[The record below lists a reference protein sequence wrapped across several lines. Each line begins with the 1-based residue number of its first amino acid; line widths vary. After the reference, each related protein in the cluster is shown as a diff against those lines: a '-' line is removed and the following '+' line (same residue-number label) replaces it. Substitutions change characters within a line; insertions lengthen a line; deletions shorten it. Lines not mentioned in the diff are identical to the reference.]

1 MAKQKPNQTSSASTG
16 TFTKGMQ
23 SDVDG
28 LIQQPNQWE
37 SARNAVN
44 NTILGDIGELSN
56 ESSNYLCSQAPYTII
71 GAIHL
76 GADEW
81 AIFST
86 DDTDSEIGLFKED
99 SCSYKTIVNNECLNF
114 NKNNLIIGVGRT
126 AYDCGKRVYWDDAV
140 NPTRV
145 LDIDDVPWI
154 QDCVDDNGAAPGGC
168 QICTDTDQLDC
179 NKIRL
184 APIVQDLAFKVEQ
197 GGSSGQLLN
206 GSYFVVGAY
215 LIEGQRV
222 TDYSLPSNIQ
232 PLFTHANL
240 SSSLDIFVTEA
251 DPEFDEFEL
260 IIVQVSNYNTVAKRL
275 GVYSTRQN
283 KITIDALN
291 ENLPTIDPG
300 LIYVR
305 STIPDVSDGV
315 FKNGKYLIR
324 VGPSDKFDFNYQPL
338 ANQITSKWVSI
349 EYDASYYREGGNVV
363 GYMRDEVYPF
373 FIRWVFNT
381 GDKSASYHIP
391 GRVATTAELG
401 PISGDDLLPDQVVG
415 TGDPANAVLWKTY
428 NTANVDPAFPNIGD
442 TTPDGGIILGG
453 GNMSYWQSS
462 EFYDDDTPEVW
473 NANTGNLA
481 YDLCGKPIRHHKFP
495 DNATDDPSNPYNSF
509 STGNM
514 ITNHYDPN
522 DGVKIRILS
531 VQFDNIQAPL
541 DNDGLPIN
549 NIVGYEI
556 LRGSREGN
564 KSILAKGMINNLRE
578 YIPAVKG
585 GTNKTYL
592 YPNYPYNPTTPIP
605 STWDGYATYPNAVV
619 DHFLSGYTAPNG
631 DGTSYATSGS
641 LFSATQDAFNEY
653 NAVLQDD
660 VPLGI
665 VIPSHPITGESYFNG
680 LNGSEYNTNIRKDLL
695 TFHSPET
702 NFREPFLSSKELK
715 IYGELIGD
723 MEGRFQYPKNH
734 PRHKFVTNSAFL
746 VSAII
751 GIGYGM
757 LSSEG
762 KKTTRH
768 KGPTMDF
775 GGTYNQVG
783 VSTGSTGLLGTSAL
797 AAAAQVAAVSAAQA
811 SDGVTNQVLSHSML
825 TLLQSSIGVNP
836 NDSRE
841 LSLQTAGSI
850 AAGTTGQ
857 GHEKEWETETTPWAA
872 TPNLL
877 RITQGVPSFLS
888 FWAEG
893 IDKTLNIIYA
903 FTPYRQY
910 ALQQISH
917 CFYDRFA
924 APDQGDIR
932 RSVENQTY
940 LAPVL
945 QNFALDYKINN
956 LFRSRTVALKIG
968 KDIEFPY
975 KHPDGRDDT
984 QALFSDVWDRD
995 ANEVIWSQDQNIN
1008 TSFNKPATSHY
1019 VALKQRLDN
1028 QYGQI
1033 PSIVQIPVST
1043 DATPINETMSP
1054 VLNNGDTYVGRYT
1067 EKNTMFFFYDWL
1079 NGQPDGATYN
1089 YKLRKYIS
1097 HPRFW
1102 MDTDPF
1108 DIGEFTAS
1116 LASVFQSSAPP
1127 PGFDPLMIEPEAAAL
1142 WEEANQLYLQDPI
1155 ANPPPGPIPVCECVA
1170 ISQGFEYTNSA
1181 GIEVVSA
1188 CYLANFPCGD
1198 AGDQNEAS
1206 LVEDYCEKIAEAE
1219 QLQIYFDFIE
1229 DCACFRADGDD
1240 QCNEDN
1246 LAWVNE
1252 QAVIDEYSA
1261 PEADPPC
1268 DASLVS
1274 GSYNFPYQSETGNTC
1289 SECPTWSGLITS
1301 TQESAAEYQDEDD
1314 SPKGKWWRKN
1324 RRINKKIKKALKK
1337 AEKKRKKLFKKYN
1350 DCLDGDQ
1357 GGFWEEL
1364 TSGIVTPSDKF
1375 GFDMRT
1381 PGKLRFGVKEAFMY
1395 LFNSGVRDFY
1405 CETEVNIDLRDWGEK
1420 LEERHYDYDRYT
1432 DLAEMFDIDNIKVG
1446 NYMKYD
1452 YSLSASKIFI
1462 NRNLTWGSVQARDYD
1477 PSIAETCYIYRPKR
1491 MLYSLPQDVENKKD
1505 NWRVFLTNN
1514 YKDFNSIP
1522 VSIKPISNNGAMILF
1537 DKESPVKFL
1546 GVDNLKL
1553 DAGTKITIGDGE
1565 LFNQP
1570 LQNVANADQPHEY
1583 GSCQNRLSVINTPAG
1598 LFYISQNQGKVF
1610 TYGGKGLQ
1618 EISNEGVKWWFAKYL
1633 PYQLTQHPTAF
1644 LDPVTGEQRPFDL
1657 DDNSVIG
1664 IGCQAVFDNENQV
1677 IYFTKK
1683 DWVIREDISDIVTYD
1698 KGRYFKINGV
1708 LTVELGDPAYFKP
1721 ASWTRSFDP
1730 KSKQWISFH
1739 DWHPD
1744 LTLASKKTFMTT
1756 KEDGLWVHND
1766 TCQSFCN
1773 FYGDDYPFEVEY
1785 SLHTSGQ
1792 VNTLR
1797 NVMYLMEVYT
1807 YAENCYDRYH
1817 VLDFNFD
1824 EAIIYNS
1831 EQVSGLLKLNLT
1843 PKNDAPKIVNYP
1855 IVNINNIEILYAKEE
1870 QKYRFNQFWDI
1881 TDDRGEF
1888 TTLERTIFD
1897 TEANGYI
1904 RPLNDNNL
1912 NYDKFQLERK
1922 KFRHYKNN
1930 VILRRLVSGN
1940 KNMIVAMAVQMN
1952 LNSPR

>member
-1 MAKQKPNQTSSASTG
+1 MAKGRKPIQTSSASSG
-16 TFTKGMQ
+16 TFSKGMQ
-23 SDVDG
+23 SDIDG
-28 LIQQPNQWE
+28 MMQQPNQWE

-56 ESSNYLCSQAPYTII
+56 EASNYLFSTSHYTII
-71 GAIHL
+71 GAIHI

-99 SCSYKTIVNNECLNF
+99 SCLYETIVNAPCLSF
-114 NKNNLIIGVGRT
+114 NKDNLIIGVGRT
-126 AYDCGKRVYWDDAV
+126 AYNCGRRVYWDDGV

-145 LDIDDVPWI
+145 LDVDDIPWI
-154 QDCVDDNGAAPGGC
+154 QDCFDDNGENPGGC

-179 NKIRL
+179 DKIRL

-197 GGSSGQLLN
+197 GGTSGQLIN

-232 PLFTHANL
+232 PLFTHANV

-251 DPEFDEFEL
+251 DQEFDEFEL
-260 IIVQVSNYNTVAKRL
+260 ILVQVANYNTVAKRL

-283 KITIDALN
+283 KITVDALN
-291 ENLPTIDPG
+291 ENLATIDPG
-300 LIYVR
+300 LIYIR
-305 STIPDVSDGV
+305 STIPDKSDGV

-391 GRVATTAELG
+391 GRAATLSELG

-428 NTANVDPAFPNIGD
+428 NTATVDPAFPNVGTI
-442 TTPDGGIILGG
+442 TPDGGTIIGG
-453 GNMSYWQSS
+453 GNMSYWESS
-462 EFYDDDTPEVW
+462 EFYDDDTPNIW
-473 NANTGNLA
+473 NANTGNLD

-495 DNATDDPSNPYNSF
+495 DNATDDPTNPYTPY

-514 ITNHYDPN
+514 ISNHYDPN
-522 DGVKIRILS
+522 DGTKIRILS

-541 DNDGLPIN
+541 DNDGQPIN

-564 KSILAKGMINNLRE
+564 KSILAKGMVNNMRE

-585 GTNKTYL
+585 GSNKTFL
-592 YPNYPYNPTTPIP
+592 YPNYPYNPTAEMPSNWGAYSSYPANQKPI
-605 STWDGYATYPNAVV
+605 V
-619 DHFLSGYTAPNG
+619 DHFLSGLTQPNG
-631 DGTSYATSGS
+631 DGTVYGTSGNV
-641 LFSATQDAFNEY
+641 FSGQQDVFNDY
-653 NAVLQDD
+653 NAVLDED
-660 VPLGI
+660 RPLGLPI
-665 VIPSHPITGESYFNG
+665 LSHPITSESYFDG
-680 LNGSEYNTNIRKDLL
+680 LNESELNTNLRKNLL

-723 MEGRFQYPKNH
+723 MEGRFQYPKDH
-734 PRHKFVTNSAFL
+734 PRHKFITNSAFL

-751 GIGYGM
+751 GMGYGM
-757 LSSEG
+757 ISTEG
-762 KKTTRH
+762 AKTTKH

-783 VSTGSTGLLGTSAL
+783 VSTGSTGMLGTSAV
-797 AAAAQVAAVSAAQA
+797 AAAAQAAAVSAAQT
-811 SDGVTNQVLSHSML
+811 SDKVSDQTLSHSML
-825 TLLQSSIGVNP
+825 TLIQSAVGWDS
-836 NDSRE
+836 NDSRYLA
-841 LSLQTAGSI
+841 LSTAGGIS
-850 AAGTTGQ
+850 AASTGR
-857 GHEKEWETETTPWAA
+857 GHEVEWETESTPWAS
-872 TPNLL
+872 TPYLL
-877 RITQGVPSFLS
+877 RVTQGIPSFLS
-888 FWAEG
+888 FWSEG
-893 IDKTLNIIYA
+893 IDNILNIIYS

-910 ALQQISH
+910 TLQQISH

-932 RSVENQTY
+932 RSVENQNY

-945 QNFALDYKINN
+945 QNFALEYKINN

-968 KDIEFPY
+968 KDIPYPY

-995 ANEVIWSQDQNIN
+995 ADSNIWGQDQNIN
-1008 TSFNKPATSHY
+1008 TAFNKPATSHY

-1033 PSIVQIPVST
+1033 PSIIQIPVST
-1043 DATPINETMSP
+1043 DATPINETRSP
-1054 VLNNGDTYVGRYT
+1054 VLHNGDTYVGRYT

-1108 DIGEFTAS
+1108 DVGEFTSS
-1116 LASVFQSSAPP
+1116 LATIFQSSAPP
-1127 PGFDPLMIEPEAAAL
+1127 PGFDPLMI
-1142 WEEANQLYLQDPI
+1142 DPI
-1155 ANPPPGPIPVCECVA
+1155 LASYNDQSSDNYDPLAPIAVCECGE
-1170 ISQGFEYTNSA
+1170 ISQGVLYTNSA
-1181 GIEVVSA
+1181 GINVISA
-1188 CYLANFPCGD
+1188 CYLTNLPCENG
-1198 AGDQNEAS
+1198 NEDLTS
-1206 LVEDYCEKIAEAE
+1206 TIEDYCEKLTEAE
-1219 QLQIYFDFIE
+1219 QLQIYYNFIE
-1229 DCACFRADGDD
+1229 ECACYQSQQPDE
-1240 QCNEDN
+1240 CNEN
-1246 LAWVNE
+1246 LEA
-1252 QAVIDEYSA
+1252 Y
-1261 PEADPPC
+1261 PTEADVVDLFQSPNIEPGC
-1268 DASLVS
+1268 DASLV
-1274 GSYNFPYQSETGNTC
+1274 GDGTYDFPYENETGNSC
-1289 SECPTWSGLITS
+1289 STCPTWSG
-1301 TQESAAEYQDEDD
+1301 AADYQDDED
-1314 SPKGKWWRKN
+1314 SPRGKWFRKN
-1324 RRINKKIKKALKK
+1324 KRIARKIERATKK
-1337 AEKKRKKLFKKYN
+1337 AEKKREKLFKKYS

-1357 GGFWEEL
+1357 EGFWGQL

-1381 PGKLRFGVKEAFMY
+1381 PGRLKFGVKEAFMY

-1405 CETEVNIDLRDWGEK
+1405 CETEINIDLRDWGEK
-1420 LEERHYDYDRYT
+1420 QEQRHYDHERYT
-1432 DLAEMFDIDNIKVG
+1432 DLAEIFDVNQIKVG

-1462 NRNLTWGSVQARDYD
+1462 NRNLPWGNVQARDYD
-1477 PSIAETCYIYRPKR
+1477 PDLAETCYIYRPKR
-1491 MLYSLPQDVENKKD
+1491 MLYSLPQDLENKKD

-1514 YKDFNSIP
+1514 YKDFNSTP
-1522 VSIKPISNNGAMILF
+1522 VTIKPISNNGALIAF

-1565 LFNQP
+1565 LFSQP
-1570 LQNVANADQPHEY
+1570 LQNLANADQPHEY

-1618 EISNEGVKWWFAKYL
+1618 EISNQGVKWWFAKYL

-1657 DDNSVIG
+1657 DDNPVIG
-1664 IGCQAVFDNENQV
+1664 IGCQAVYDNENQV
-1677 IYFTKK
+1677 IYFSKK
-1683 DWVIREDISDIVTYD
+1683 DWVIREDIADIVTYD

-1824 EAIIYNS
+1824 EAIVYNS

-1843 PKNDAPKIVNYP
+1843 PKNNAPEIVDYP

-1888 TTLERTIFD
+1888 TTLERTIFN

-1904 RPLNDNNL
+1904 RPLNANNL